1 MKDISGNDKEKTVN
15 STPAN
20 LISLSTNNLA
30 RDKRLVLPAGFG
42 DSRTIDLYWMHR
54 AKGTEHF
61 HSLRTTR

>member
-30 RDKRLVLPAGFG
+30 RDKRSCYLQALETLVQLIYIGC
-42 DSRTIDLYWMHR
+42 
-54 AKGTEHF
+54 TEQKALNTF
-61 HSLRTTR
+61 IL